1 VTAAAPQWQ
10 PPPSLPR
17 PPPPAAGSPRYFAL
31 LYSPA
36 AARAALMTLLALAD
50 EIGAGAGRGLDHS
63 VAHVRLDWW
72 RSEAERYQRRQPQH
86 PWLRALLAPQQAQQL
101 QRPQRAAAGPL
112 DLQPLV
118 DAAAIDLA
126 TATLGVQ
133 PPGAADSLS
142 VAGASLPGAVF
153 GQLERVLRPAPE
165 PAPPPQLQRAVCDLG
180 RLAGELERLTGGA
193 ETASVL
199 DALRLQVAAIDGA
212 LQPRLAPLLV
222 WVALIARRA
231 HRQLQRGGAHNVPA
245 LDALAD
251 NIVAWNAA
259 RRAARGRFRI
269 D

>member
-1 VTAAAPQWQ
+1 
-10 PPPSLPR
+10 
-17 PPPPAAGSPRYFAL
+17 
-31 LYSPA
+31 
-36 AARAALMTLLALAD
+36 MTLLALAN

-72 RSEAERYQRRQPQH
+72 RAEAERYQRRQPQH
-86 PWLRALLAPQQAQQL
+86 PWLRALLAAQQPQQPQQ
-101 QRPQRAAAGPL
+101 PQPAAAGQF

-126 TATLGVQ
+126 TTTFGMQ

-142 VAGASLPGAVF
+142 LAGAALPGAVF
-153 GQLERVLRPAPE
+153 GQLERLLRPAPE
-165 PAPPPQLQRAVCDLG
+165 PAPPPQLQRAICDLG
-180 RLAGELERLTGGA
+180 RLADELERLSRGA
-193 ETASVL
+193 GTSSVL

-231 HRQLQRGGAHNVPA
+231 HRQMQRRGARNLPA

-251 NIVAWNAA
+251 NIVAWNSA